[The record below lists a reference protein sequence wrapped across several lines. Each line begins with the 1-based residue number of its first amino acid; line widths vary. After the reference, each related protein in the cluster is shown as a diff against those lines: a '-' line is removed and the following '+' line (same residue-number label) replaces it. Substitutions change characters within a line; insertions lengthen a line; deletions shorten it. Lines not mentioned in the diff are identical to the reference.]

1 MGSALQRFVGPGYAL
16 NNHWELPA
24 GGDLYSYEAVKGQ
37 LLRLASNSFSYSCRI
52 KQRLDEILATGRID
66 SSGRDEITELKQEV
80 DNLQRT
86 TFALFRAVQHTN
98 LAIVATVEDIPY
110 NTFEAH
116 NFNPEVWPESYHR
129 V

>member
-16 NNHWELPA
+16 NNHWELPS

-37 LLRLASNSFSYSCRI
+37 LLRLASNSFSHTCRI

>member
-1 MGSALQRFVGPGYAL
+1 MGSALQRFVGPGYSL
-16 NNHWELPA
+16 SNHWELPS

-52 KQRLDEILATGRID
+52 KQRLDDLLATGRID
-66 SSGRDEITELKQEV
+66 SSGRDEIAELKQEV

-110 NTFEAH
+110 NTFEAN
-116 NFNPEVWPESYHR
+116 NFNPEVWPESSHR